1 MILKDLIPIL
11 DCDFYDIELGKFTIQ
26 VESLD
31 NEFGK
36 FTIQVKS
43 LDNEFVR
50 SVEDCE
56 VLKITAW
63 ADECGRHLV
72 VTLK

>member
-11 DCDFYDIELGKFTIQ
+11 DCDFYDIELGEITIQ
-26 VESLD
+26 AE
-31 NEFGK
+31 
-36 FTIQVKS
+36 S

-63 ADECGRHLV
+63 ADECGRHLA